1 MAVGRMLPLNN
12 ETDAK
17 IRVAAYCRIS
27 MDSEGQATSIDLQRA
42 VYENMIASNPNWEL
56 VEVYADRGITGT
68 VAGKRPEFQRMIADC
83 KAGKIDRIITKS
95 LSRFARN
102 TMDCIGYIRL
112 LQEYGVQ
119 VQFEK
124 ERITTGETGSEL
136 LLTILAA
143 FAQEESRSISENIKW
158 GFRKRFQQGQEKYA
172 ALYGYRKG
180 EATNYEI
187 VPEEAE
193 VVRLIFSLYERGWG
207 VKNISQYLNSQNI
220 PSPREGK
227 KGWESTRISYML
239 QNERYIGDVVL
250 QKYFTRDH
258 ISHRILKNQG
268 QLEQYY
274 LEDHHPAIIEKE
286 QFQRVN
292 RILRMKSNPKTQA
305 QYPVGD
311 YLRCPCC
318 GAVMVRRRLPIQRC
332 ETHMCCE
339 NVDCRKFVIRY
350 TPISQAILD
359 AYNHMDIG
367 ELTKLAEKGNSHSER
382 FLEMKQQHPA
392 FTQLDYYWL
401 DELIDHI
408 TLGKHTYSQTE
419 LERMTPMERK
429 RNDDRTLT
437 IHWRCGIKTKVSS
450 GVIRDSAHP
459 KHIAQLWDA
468 FVLRY
473 PDRYPEITQQVLGVE
488 ARQRGEV
495 G

>member
-193 VVRLIFSLYERGWG
+193 VVRLIFSLYERGWRSRCN
-207 VKNISQYLNSQNI
+207 NIL
-220 PSPREGK
+220 
-227 KGWESTRISYML
+227 
-239 QNERYIGDVVL
+239 
-250 QKYFTRDH
+250 
-258 ISHRILKNQG
+258 
-268 QLEQYY
+268 
-274 LEDHHPAIIEKE
+274 
-286 QFQRVN
+286 
-292 RILRMKSNPKTQA
+292 
-305 QYPVGD
+305 
-311 YLRCPCC
+311 
-318 GAVMVRRRLPIQRC
+318 
-332 ETHMCCE
+332 
-339 NVDCRKFVIRY
+339 
-350 TPISQAILD
+350 
-359 AYNHMDIG
+359 
-367 ELTKLAEKGNSHSER
+367 
-382 FLEMKQQHPA
+382 
-392 FTQLDYYWL
+392 
-401 DELIDHI
+401 
-408 TLGKHTYSQTE
+408 
-419 LERMTPMERK
+419 
-429 RNDDRTLT
+429 
-437 IHWRCGIKTKVSS
+437 
-450 GVIRDSAHP
+450 
-459 KHIAQLWDA
+459 
-468 FVLRY
+468 
-473 PDRYPEITQQVLGVE
+473 
-488 ARQRGEV
+488 
-495 G
+495 